1 VADDTNDA
9 APGPRPGGEPVGGAP
24 PEPEQGAEPR
34 RTRPWRR
41 AERIAGAPSAGPD
54 EDPPVGT
61 VDGEP
66 AGAGSGVLDN
76 LDPPPEGG
84 MKPDRLPGGVF
95 MGPGATRRW
104 MLRHRRTGR
113 MSRNVRTAFVFA
125 GGGARGAAQIG
136 MLQALMSRGIQADAV
151 YGASVG
157 SINAAGFAADPT
169 FGGVEH
175 MASIWRRIT
184 RDDVFPQ
191 GRFSPPWRFLQRRDA
206 VHSNNALRALIES
219 GVPFDRFEDAAIP
232 VEVNATSLTDGRSRW
247 FAAGAV
253 VEPILASCALPAL
266 LPPVTIDGEAFVDGG
281 VVDNVPIGRA
291 IEQGA
296 QRIFVLLCGPM
307 HYTPSVHQ
315 RPVEAVLT
323 AFFIAI
329 HARFALELTD
339 LPEGV
344 EIVVVTIDT
353 HPVSRYDDFSA
364 TEALITAGRENAD
377 AVLDFWEAGGIGDHL
392 EPRRIGTARRQ
403 EGARTGTGT
412 AAGDQQAEEAV

>member
-1 VADDTNDA
+1 MT
-9 APGPRPGGEPVGGAP
+9 
-24 PEPEQGAEPR
+24 
-34 RTRPWRR
+34 
-41 AERIAGAPSAGPD
+41 
-54 EDPPVGT
+54 
-61 VDGEP
+61 
-66 AGAGSGVLDN
+66 
-76 LDPPPEGG
+76 
-84 MKPDRLPGGVF
+84 PDRLPGGVF

-125 GGGARGAAQIG
+125 GGGARGAAQVG
-136 MLQALMSRGIQADAV
+136 MLQALVSRGIQADAV

-157 SINAAGFAADPT
+157 AINAAGFAADPT

-206 VHSNNALRALIES
+206 VHSNAGLRAVIES
-219 GVPFDRFEDAAIP
+219 GVPFDRLEEATIP
-232 VEVNATSLTDGRSRW
+232 VAVNATSLTDGRSRW
-247 FAAGAV
+247 FYEGPATEAV
-253 VEPILASCALPAL
+253 LASCALPAL
-266 LPPVTIDGEAFVDGG
+266 LPPVSIDGESFVDGG

-307 HYTPSVHQ
+307 HYTPSLHQ

-323 AFFIAI
+323 AFFIAV

-344 EIVVVTIDT
+344 EIVVFTIDT
-353 HPVSRYDDFSA
+353 HPVSRYDDFSG
-364 TEALITAGRENAD
+364 TEALITAGRENAE
-377 AVLDFWEAGGIGDHL
+377 AVLGFWESGGIGDRP
-392 EPRRIGTARRQ
+392 EPPRIDSAGRRGDTR
-403 EGARTGTGT
+403 
-412 AAGDQQAEEAV
+412 AGRDAVTEEAV

>member
-1 VADDTNDA
+1 MADD
-9 APGPRPGGEPVGGAP
+9 
-24 PEPEQGAEPR
+24 
-34 RTRPWRR
+34 
-41 AERIAGAPSAGPD
+41 
-54 EDPPVGT
+54 
-61 VDGEP
+61 EP
-66 AGAGSGVLDN
+66 AGPEDGGVLDN
-76 LDPPPEGG
+76 LDPPAAGAV
-84 MKPDRLPGGVF
+84 KPDRLPGGVF

-136 MLQALMSRGIQADAV
+136 MLQALMGRGIQADAL

-206 VHSNNALRALIES
+206 VHSNNGLRQVIEA
-219 GVPFDRFEDAAIP
+219 GVPFNRFEDAVIP

-247 FAAGAV
+247 FGSGSPF
-253 VEPILASCALPAL
+253 EPILASCALPAL
-266 LPPVTIDGEAFVDGG
+266 LPPVTIDGESFIDGG

-323 AFFIAI
+323 AFFIAV

-344 EIVVVTIDT
+344 EVVVITIDT

-364 TEALITAGRENAD
+364 TEALITAGRENAE
-377 AVLDFWEAGGIGDHL
+377 AVLHFWESGGIGDHL
-392 EPRRIGTARRQ
+392 EPRRIGTAGQRPPTGD
-403 EGARTGTGT
+403 GAG
-412 AAGDQQAEEAV
+412 AVSEEAV